1 MNQSSYSPR
10 KIAVVGAGNVGASFA
25 YALTLS
31 GLASE
36 LVLVDANA
44 DKALGEA
51 MDLAHSAPFAH
62 ALKVSAG
69 DYDVLAGCAVT
80 VVTAG
85 ANQKPGE
92 SRLELGRKNA
102 GIFGQ
107 IIPSIVKNN
116 PDGLIVIATNPVDV
130 LTQVSTKMA
139 GFAPGRVFGSGTIL
153 DTARFRHF
161 IGEHVGVAPQSVSAF
176 IIGEHGDSSV
186 PAWSCVTVGGV
197 PLNQYCAAMNV
208 ELTQAIKDDIFG
220 RTRDAAYHIIE
231 RKGATYYAIGAGLV
245 EVVKAI
251 VRDENAILPVGN
263 AIDGFQGI
271 SGVSFGMPTIVN
283 RNGATKMLPLPL
295 DEGEVEALKKSA
307 DILTQALQNVS

>member
-1 MNQSSYSPR
+1 MNNSSYTPR

-44 DKALGEA
+44 DKAQGEA
-51 MDLAHSAPFAH
+51 MDLAHSAPFAQ
-62 ALKVSAG
+62 AIKVSAG
-69 DYDVLAGCAVT
+69 DYDALAGCAVT

-102 GIFGQ
+102 GIFGS
-107 IIPSIVKNN
+107 IIPSITKNN
-116 PDGLIVIATNPVDV
+116 PDGLIIIATNPVDV
-130 LTQVSTKMA
+130 LTQISA
-139 GFAPGRVFGSGTIL
+139 DIAQLAPGRVFGSGTIL

-161 IGEHVGVAPQSVSAF
+161 IGDHVGVAPQSVSAF

-197 PLNQYCAAMNV
+197 PLQTYCDAMNI
-208 ELTQAIKDDIFG
+208 ELTQAVKDDIFG

-251 VRDENAILPVGN
+251 VRDENAILPVGH
-263 AIDGFQGI
+263 AIDDLYGI

-283 RNGATKMLPLPL
+283 RSGATKTLPLPL
-295 DEGEVEALKKSA
+295 DEGEIEALKKSA
-307 DILTQALQNVS
+307 GILRNALDNVN